1 MGYYIFELF
10 HGGDMDSIMKAV
22 NDFVKGLTGV
32 LVSVI
37 GLGIVASIVFGGSTY
52 FVGDVIATL
61 MDYVAML
68 GENGLGGLI
77 VLLIIMGVLGLK

>member
-1 MGYYIFELF
+1 
-10 HGGDMDSIMKAV
+10 MKAV

-61 MDYVAML
+61 MDYVTML

-77 VLLIIMGVLGLK
+77 VLLIIMSVLGLK

>member
-1 MGYYIFELF
+1 
-10 HGGDMDSIMKAV
+10 MKAV

-77 VLLIIMGVLGLK
+77 VLLIIMSVLGLK